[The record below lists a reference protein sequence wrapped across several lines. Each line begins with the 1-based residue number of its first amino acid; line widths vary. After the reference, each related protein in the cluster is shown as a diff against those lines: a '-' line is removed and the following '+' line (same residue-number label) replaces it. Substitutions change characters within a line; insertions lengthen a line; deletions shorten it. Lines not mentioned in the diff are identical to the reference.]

1 MLTLKQENFCMAY
14 IETGNASEAYRKAYN
29 AVKMKP
35 ESINRKA
42 KEVMDNVKVT
52 ARIKELREPVIKR
65 HAITVDDL
73 IRELEEARSLALVAE
88 TVQASAAISATLGK
102 AKLLGLDISKVE
114 ITGKDGKAVEVSMT
128 VSALSK
134 VKQKTSEMR
143 QIGNATVL
151 ADSK

>member
-1 MLTLKQENFCMAY
+1 MAY

-29 AVKMKP
+29 AGNMKP

-143 QIGNATVL
+143 QIGNATV
-151 ADSK
+151 SVS